1 MAETPLQ
8 KYFSGNGGIKD
19 DEMYIFTGDYID
31 RGMENAQVVAFLLS
45 IMDRKNVLL
54 LEGNHEKG
62 LWQWAKDEAGQDD
75 TGKLSLEFELTTKP
89 ALEEAV
95 RFPTTCP

>member
-1 MAETPLQ
+1 
-8 KYFSGNGGIKD
+8 
-19 DEMYIFTGDYID
+19 
-31 RGMENAQVVAFLLS
+31 MENAQVVAFLLS

-89 ALEEAV
+89 ALEEAGISKRCAKFIPQAGSV
-95 RFPTTCP
+95 RLLSV